1 MNSRERMMTALARGK
16 PDTVP
21 VFLRDLT
28 LGMDLL
34 NLTTPEVCA
43 GGDNGGYDGEK
54 SADAIIAC
62 QRRFGH
68 DCVVGSI
75 HDLGLDVEPLGGRTD
90 FPLRG
95 VPRVVKEPFA
105 DKRRFSNPR
114 IPLMD
119 RDGRLPG
126 ILKAHELVKE
136 RIGSEVAVAANIDGP
151 VTKATI
157 YRGTERLMRDFIGDP
172 AFAEDLVEFATL
184 VAISHIQYL
193 GQAGA
198 DFVFLASSMD
208 GPVII
213 SPDLYLRYTI
223 PSLRKIVTA
232 SKEAGMDVV
241 FHPHG
246 RFTDERFRHL
256 VDAAIDTGIAGFQFP
271 EDCDLG
277 TAKHLW
283 GDRVAIL
290 GGVDIPTVLTPGPPE
305 RIREETRGC
314 IDQAAFGGGYVMM
327 PSCSIH
333 RGDPIE
339 HIDVMV
345 TATRTFGR
353 YE

>member
-1 MNSRERMMTALARGK
+1 M
-16 PDTVP
+16 VP

-34 NLTTPEVCA
+34 DLTTPEVCA
-43 GGDNGGYDGEK
+43 GSDNGGYDGEK
-54 SADAIIAC
+54 SANAIIAC
-62 QRRFGH
+62 RRRFGH

-95 VPRVVKEPFA
+95 VPRVVEEPFA
-105 DKRRFSNPR
+105 DKRLFSKAR

-126 ILKAHELVKE
+126 ILKAHELVKQL
-136 RIGSEVAVAANIDGP
+136 IGSEVAVAANIDGP

-157 YRGTERLMRDFIGDP
+157 YRGTERLMRDFIKDP
-172 AFAEDLVEFATL
+172 VFASDLVEFATL
-184 VAISHIQYL
+184 VAISHIRYL
-193 GQAGA
+193 ARAGA

-213 SPDLYLRYTI
+213 SPELYLRYTI
-223 PSLRKIVTA
+223 PSLRMITA
-232 SKEAGMDVV
+232 ASRAEGLEVV

-246 RFTDERFRHL
+246 RFTDERFRYL
-256 VDAAIDTGIAGFQFP
+256 VDAAIETGIAGFQFP
-271 EDCDLG
+271 EDCDLR
-277 TAKHLW
+277 TAKQLW
-283 GDRVAIL
+283 GGRVAIL

-305 RIREETRGC
+305 RIREETRRC
-314 IDQAAFGGGYVMM
+314 IDEAASGGGYVMM

-339 HIDVMV
+339 HIDAMV
-345 TATRTFGR
+345 TAARTFGK
-353 YE
+353 YV